1 LKPNE
6 KELVSLVGSAEPDAA
21 EELLK
26 LGVGQVLLSMGARG
40 CCLIRD
46 GVQKYC
52 PAPTIG
58 AVNPVGSGD
67 SFLAG
72 YLYAALKGYSDELSM
87 MIASAAGA
95 ANAKVFPA
103 ARVKRADIEAVLGYS
118 ISNR

>member
-6 KELVSLVGSAEPDAA
+6 KELISLVGSAEPGAA

-40 CCLIRD
+40 CCLIRE

-52 PAPTIG
+52 PAPKIE

-72 YLYAALKGYSDELSM
+72 YLYAALRGYSDELSM

-95 ANAKVFPA
+95 ANARVFPA
-103 ARVKRADIEAVLGYS
+103 ALISRSDIEMILGRS
-118 ISNR
+118 I